1 MEHFTIMKIMKTEE
15 KESLVSRRSF
25 FRSTAQ
31 VVLPMLALTIL
42 SSCAP
47 AKKLPAPSTCRG
59 TCAGACIGLCAVT
72 CGGACAGTCQYVCSH
87 STKL

>member
-1 MEHFTIMKIMKTEE
+1 MDYFAIMKTE
-15 KESLVSRRSF
+15 ESLVSRRSF

-47 AKKLPAPSTCRG
+47 AKKLRTAPSTCQGTCTGTCKVSCGSICGG
-59 TCAGACIGLCAVT
+59 TCARSCT
-72 CGGACAGTCQYVCSH
+72 YMCQHCNY
-87 STKL
+87 K